1 MLADLGGGFV
11 TLFQPMTF
19 LFLVAGFLLGLF
31 FGAIPGL
38 TATLAIAIL
47 LPFTFGMEVTQALVM
62 VMGIYMAGIY
72 AGSITGITVNIP
84 GAPSGVMTSIE
95 GYAMMQ
101 KGEGPRALG
110 LSAFASLIGGLIG
123 SVLLMFLAEPISRIA
138 LLFQTPDKFS
148 LVVLAIVTVTIV
160 SSGSLWKA
168 AMVMAIGLAISTV
181 GIDPMVPVGRFDFDS
196 FYLIEG
202 ITLLPAVIG
211 LFAICELFA
220 QSATPSKLAFGE
232 APKVHKRLGPR
243 DFIPLRADLKAV
255 GAGTY
260 VKSSAIGMLIG
271 MLPGGGASMASFI
284 AYAEAKRG
292 ARAPEE
298 FGKGS
303 IQGLSASESANNAKC
318 GGAIVPLLTIGIPGD
333 AVTAIIFGVFLIHG
347 LVPGPGLLANNFD
360 VVAPMFAALVVAS
373 LLIFV
378 SVLMFGPLYMRLARI
393 NRGILYGVIAMVSVV
408 GVYASTYSMFQMW
421 MALTIGAFA
430 FGLRRFGYPLL
441 PLLMGIILGPYFE
454 EFLRRSLIVS
464 EGSLLIFL
472 TQPFSLVFLVL
483 TLIFVWLLH
492 IRPAQ
497 RTKVG
502 TPL

>member
-1 MLADLGGGFV
+1 MLTDLAGGFV
-11 TLFQPMTF
+11 VLFQPMTF
-19 LFLVAGFLLGLF
+19 LFLLGGFLLGLF

-84 GAPSGVMTSIE
+84 GAPSGVMTSYE

-101 KGEGPRALG
+101 RGEGPRALG
-110 LSAFASLIGGLIG
+110 LSAFASLVGGLVG
-123 SVLLMFLAEPISRIA
+123 AVLLMFLAEPISRVA

-148 LVVLAIVTVTIV
+148 LVLLAIVTVTIV
-160 SSGSLWKA
+160 STGSLWKA
-168 AMVMAIGLAISTV
+168 SMAMAIGLAISTV
-181 GIDPMVPVGRFDFDS
+181 GIDPMLPVGRFDFGS
-196 FYLIEG
+196 YYMIEG

-211 LFAICELFA
+211 LFAICELFVQA
-220 QSATPSKLAFGE
+220 ATPSKLAFGD
-232 APKVHKRLGPR
+232 APAAHRRLSPR
-243 DFIPLRADLKAV
+243 DFVPSGADLKAV
-255 GAGTY
+255 GAVTY
-260 VKSSAIGMLIG
+260 AKSSIIGVLIG

-292 ARAPEE
+292 SRRPEG

-303 IQGLSASESANNAKC
+303 IEGLSASEAANNAMC

-378 SVLMFGPLYMRLARI
+378 SVLIFGPLYMRLARI

-421 MALTIGAFA
+421 MALAIGAFA
-430 FGLRRFGYPLL
+430 FGFRRFGYPLL
-441 PLLMGIILGPYFE
+441 PLLMGIILGPYFA

-464 EGSLLIFL
+464 EGSPLIFL
-472 TQPFSLVFLVL
+472 TQPFSLLFLVM
-483 TLIFVWLLH
+483 T
-492 IRPAQ
+492 AA
-497 RTKVG
+497 
-502 TPL
+502 

>member
-19 LFLVAGFLLGLF
+19 LFLIGGFLLGLF

-84 GAPSGVMTSIE
+84 GAPSGVMTAQE
-95 GYAMMQ
+95 GYALMQ
-101 KGEGPRALG
+101 RGEGPRALG
-110 LSAFASLIGGLIG
+110 LSAFASLIGGLVG
-123 SVLLMFLAEPISRIA
+123 AVLLMFLAEPISRVA
-138 LLFQTPDKFS
+138 LLFRTPDKFS

-168 AMVMAIGLAISTV
+168 AMAMAIGLAISTV
-181 GIDPMVPVGRFDFDS
+181 GIDPMVPVGRFDFGS
-196 FYLIEG
+196 YYMIEG

-211 LFAICELFA
+211 LFAICELFVQA
-220 QSATPSKLAFGE
+220 ATPSKVAFGT
-232 APKVHKRLGPR
+232 APDVDRRLGPR
-243 DFIPLRADLKAV
+243 DFIPSAADLREV
-255 GAGTY
+255 GAGTFA
-260 VKSSAIGMLIG
+260 KSSVIGVLIG

-284 AYAEAKRG
+284 AYAETKRG
-292 ARAPEE
+292 SRKPEE
-298 FGKGS
+298 YGKGS
-303 IQGLSASESANNAKC
+303 IQGLSASETANNAMC

-347 LVPGPGLLANNFD
+347 LVPGPGLLADSFD

-378 SVLMFGPLYMRLARI
+378 SVLIFGPLYMRLARI

-421 MALTIGAFA
+421 MALAIGAFA

-441 PLLMGIILGPYFE
+441 PLLMGLILGPFFE

-464 EGSLLIFL
+464 EGSPLIFV
-472 TQPFSLVFLVL
+472 TQPFSLMFLL
-483 TLIFVWLLH
+483 MTALFVWLLR
-492 IRPAQ
+492 IRPA
-497 RTKVG
+497 RRALREG
-502 TPL
+502 RA